1 MDHFI
6 PVTDNFLCGHSHIE
20 LYENLKNGPTVSSAF
35 MFNYYSF
42 KTDIFHL
49 VWSLRYI
56 CHTYI
61 FHGVMPLISFR
72 LQHNG
77 PEEAK
82 T

>member
-6 PVTDNFLCGHSHIE
+6 PVTDNFLCGQ
-20 LYENLKNGPTVSSAF
+20 LYKNLKNGATVSSGF
-35 MFNYYSF
+35 TFNYYSF

-56 CHTYI
+56 CHTCI

-72 LQHNG
+72 LQHNA